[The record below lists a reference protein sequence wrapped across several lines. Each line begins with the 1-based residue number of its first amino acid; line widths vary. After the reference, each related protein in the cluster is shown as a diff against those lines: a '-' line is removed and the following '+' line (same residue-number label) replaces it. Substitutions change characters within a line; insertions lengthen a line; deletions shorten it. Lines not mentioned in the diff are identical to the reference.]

1 MRTRRASDLRQAIL
15 SSIPRDPWQLDEPEP
30 HYVYVPKA
38 HIRALDPDNMLVV
51 GGRGTGKSFWW
62 NALLSEAAR
71 SVVIPIVPA
80 LARTR
85 LVTLPGWS
93 PDNRP
98 DLPEFPDKDTIAQIR
113 TSGVPARTLWRT
125 VFLAQVA
132 PDFFHEDSTWS
143 GKVEWMT
150 ENPEV
155 VARALREQDA
165 AYIARGE
172 KALVL
177 FDALD
182 RTADDWSEIRELTRG
197 LLQLVLD
204 LRGTRALRAKAFVR
218 SDMLED
224 SVLTAFPDASKVL
237 SGKVELSWSR
247 LDLYAL
253 LWQYMGNA
261 PEGAEQFR
269 GLFPGWTQDA
279 SVHRMPELL
288 RSEELIQ
295 RSVFAAIA
303 GEAMGASKKRGVPYT
318 WIHTHLADAHGIVT
332 PRSFLTALRTAAEKA
347 TSFDTLDVKSIHAG
361 VQQASQIRV
370 DELVR
375 EDYPWTQD
383 AMEALEGLQ
392 VPCDASELEDRW
404 ASRDVPA
411 KLSDRKDG
419 RTTRHDLSKL
429 DGLRGAL
436 VDIGVLEPRPDGR
449 FNIPDV
455 YRVGFRMKRKGG
467 VKAVF

>member
-1 MRTRRASDLRQAIL
+1 MRVRRAFDLRQAIL
-15 SSIPRDPWQLDEPEP
+15 SSIPKDPFQLDEPDP
-30 HYVYVPKA
+30 RYVYVPKA

-71 SVVIPIVPA
+71 SVVTPMVPA
-80 LARTR
+80 LGRTR
-85 LVTLPGWS
+85 LVVLPGWS

-98 DLPEFPDKDTIAQIR
+98 EFPDKDTIAPIR
-113 TSGVPARTLWRT
+113 ASGVPARSIWRT

-132 PDFFHEDSTWS
+132 PDFFAEDSTWS
-143 GKVEWMT
+143 DKVAWVT
-150 ENPEV
+150 ENPEL

-165 AYIARGE
+165 AYVARGE

-182 RTADDWSEIRELTRG
+182 RTADDWGEIRELTRG

-247 LDLYAL
+247 SDLYAL

-261 PEGAEQFR
+261 PKSAEEFR
-269 GLFPGWTQDA
+269 GLYPGWTQDA
-279 SVHRMPELL
+279 SVHRMPEAL
-288 RSEELIQ
+288 RDGEPAQ
-295 RSVFAAIA
+295 RRVFAAIA
-303 GEAMGASKKRGVPYT
+303 GEAMGSSKKRGVPYT
-318 WIHTHLADAHGIVT
+318 WIHTHLADAHGVVT
-332 PRSFLTALRTAAEKA
+332 PRSFLTALRTAAEQA
-347 TSFDTLDVKSIHAG
+347 TYSGTLDVRSIHAG
-361 VQQASQIRV
+361 VQKASQIRV
-370 DELVR
+370 AELVG

-392 VPCDASELEDRW
+392 VPCNASDLEERW
-404 ASRDVPA
+404 ASKEVPE

-419 RTTRHDLSKL
+419 RTTRHDLSRL
-429 DGLRGAL
+429 DGLRAAL
-436 VDIGVLEPRPDGR
+436 VDIGVLEPRSDGR

-467 VKAVF
+467 VKVDG